1 MKRRSLLVL
10 CAVCTTAMLLVAARA
25 ASKDKGLD
33 VLISAD
39 AIPSPEG
46 FRPKPGKPIH
56 YLLTQGRIT
65 LGEAVAGVKLPEP
78 ALVEKAVVAE
88 LQKQG
93 FVRTDVGGALP
104 EIVIVATVG
113 DANFEPPPVPP
124 PSLNPYLDPEFGP
137 YLDQVNVRRL
147 LEQNLLSGKVPNRTN
162 AAELFG
168 LTDDGYPS
176 KDPDLNEARELA
188 VSEAILIRERGT
200 GRGQDRGKI
209 LALVGANKVERA
221 VSERT
226 MGGVDAE
233 RIARATRLNQLYITL
248 TAFDAARWKEKQ
260 KVILWRTT
268 MLIDWRVDFTKALAE
283 ILAQGGPMFGTD
295 VAVPGYVNTADKRE
309 AKVEIGET
317 KVVPEKDAAKKP
329 DGKK

>member
-1 MKRRSLLVL
+1 MKIQLLLGL
-10 CAVCTTAMLLVAARA
+10 CFPLLAGFATTLFAA
-25 ASKDKGLD
+25 KDKGLD
-33 VLISAD
+33 VLISSD

-78 ALVEKAVVAE
+78 ALVEKVVVAE

-104 EIVIVATVG
+104 EIVIVATLG

-124 PSLNPYLDPEFGP
+124 PSVNPYLDPEFGP

-147 LEQNLLSGKVPNRTN
+147 LEQNLLSGKVSATN
-162 AAELFG
+162 AVELFG
-168 LTDDGYPS
+168 RTDDGYPS
-176 KDPDLNEARELA
+176 AGDINEARELA
-188 VSEAILIRERGT
+188 VTEAIRIRERGT
-200 GRGQDRGKI
+200 ARGQDRGKI
-209 LALVGANKVERA
+209 LALVGANKVEQA
-221 VSERT
+221 VAERT
-226 MGGVDAE
+226 LGSVDAE
-233 RIARATRLNQLYITL
+233 RIAWATRLNQLYITL

-268 MLIDWRVDFTKALAE
+268 MLIDWRVDFSKALAE